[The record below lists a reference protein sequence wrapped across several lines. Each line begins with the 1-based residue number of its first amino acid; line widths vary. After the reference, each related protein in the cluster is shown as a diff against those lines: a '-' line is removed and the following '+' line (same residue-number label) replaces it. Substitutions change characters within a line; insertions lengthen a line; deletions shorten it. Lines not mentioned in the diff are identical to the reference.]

1 MANSNLST
9 YDFHSSNIRVI
20 TSDEGVILFCLSD
33 VCVTL
38 KLTNPT
44 VMANQIKDE
53 FGCPKLNL
61 AHLKDTLGRDQE
73 FTMITEPQLYF
84 VMMRSRAKI
93 AREFRQWICNE
104 VLPSIRA
111 QGAYVANKTYVDD
124 HEAEAESQKRC
135 WYVKQLTD
143 LCQKY
148 NISDEALV
156 AAVNIAQRA
165 FKQGY
170 AIALNKST
178 DTTDKQPKADDR
190 LTITEDE
197 ATAIDHMIYFHDMFK
212 PDVLQV
218 FRKVTKLQ
226 SQLAA
231 LVCTIQDLPLARLY
245 ESATAPEVSCQR
257 LKRFNTTKVK
267 KGALV
272 VSA

>member
-73 FTMITEPQLYF
+73 FTMITEAQLYF
-84 VMMRSRAKI
+84 VMMRSRAKV

-111 QGAYVANKTYVDD
+111 QGAYVAKSENKEPAT
-124 HEAEAESQKRC
+124 KK
-135 WYVKQLTD
+135 WYVEQLT
-143 LCQKY
+143 
-148 NISDEALV
+148 ALFESYG
-156 AAVNIAQRA
+156 VNREVLARALDITSRA

-170 AIALNKST
+170 AIGINKAEEEHARNDSEMLLS
-178 DTTDKQPKADDR
+178 D
-190 LTITEDE
+190 DE
-197 ATAIDHMIYFHDMFK
+197 AQAIDHVVYYHKLFR
-212 PDVLQV
+212 PDILKACKELRDIKAQAMKLVL
-218 FRKVTKLQ
+218 
-226 SQLAA
+226 A
-231 LVCTIQDLPLARLY
+231 LDNIPDARLY
-245 ESATAPEVSCQR
+245 ESAVATDISVSK
-257 LKRFNTTKVK
+257 LERFQLTYPK
-267 KGALV
+267 K
-272 VSA
+272 SA

>member
-1 MANSNLST
+1 MSNTNLTS
-9 YDFHSSNIRVI
+9 YNFHDSDIRVEQN
-20 TSDEGVILFCLSD
+20 DKGEVLFCLAD
-33 VCVTL
+33 VCKSL
-38 KLTNPT
+38 NLQNPT
-44 VMANQIKDE
+44 HAVDQIKKE
-53 FGCPKLNL
+53 FELPTLNV
-61 AHLKDTLGRDQE
+61 ASFDTGYGVKE

-84 VMMRSRAKI
+84 VMMRSNSKI

-111 QGAYVANKTYVDD
+111 QGAYVANNTHVDD

-197 ATAIDHMIYFHDMFK
+197 ATAIDHVVHYHKLFR
-212 PDVLQV
+212 PDILKACKELRDIKAQAMKLVL
-218 FRKVTKLQ
+218 
-226 SQLAA
+226 A
-231 LVCTIQDLPLARLY
+231 LDNISDARLY
-245 ESATAPEVSCQR
+245 ESAIAADIAVNR
-257 LKRFNTTKVK
+257 LERFQLTYPK
-267 KGALV
+267 K
-272 VSA
+272 SA

>member
-1 MANSNLST
+1 MSSTQIST
-9 YDFHSSNIRVI
+9 YDFHNSNIRII
-20 TSDEGVILFCLSD
+20 TSENSEILFCLAD
-33 VCVTL
+33 VCASL
-38 KLTNPT
+38 NLTNAT
-44 VMANQIKDE
+44 VIANQIKDE
-53 FGCPKLNL
+53 FELPKLNL
-61 AHLKDTLGRDQE
+61 ASFDTGYGVKE

-84 VMMRSRAKI
+84 VMMRSRAKV

-111 QGAYVANKTYVDD
+111 QGAYVANNTHVDD

-197 ATAIDHMIYFHDMFK
+197 ATAIDHVVHYHKLFR
-212 PDVLQV
+212 PDILKACKELRDIKAQAMKLVL
-218 FRKVTKLQ
+218 
-226 SQLAA
+226 A
-231 LVCTIQDLPLARLY
+231 LDNISDARLY
-245 ESATAPEVSCQR
+245 ESAIAADIAVNR
-257 LKRFNTTKVK
+257 LERFQLTYPK
-267 KGALV
+267 K
-272 VSA
+272 SA

>member
-38 KLTNPT
+38 NLTNPT

-84 VMMRSRAKI
+84 VMMRSRAKV

-104 VLPSIRA
+104 VIPEIRKR
-111 QGAYVANKTYVDD
+111 GAYVAKSETKTP
-124 HEAEAESQKRC
+124 ATKKC
-135 WYVKQLTD
+135 WYVEQLT
-143 LCQKY
+143 
-148 NISDEALV
+148 ALFESYG
-156 AAVNIAQRA
+156 VNREVLARALDITSRA

-170 AIALNKST
+170 AIGINKAEEDHARNDSEMLLS
-178 DTTDKQPKADDR
+178 D
-190 LTITEDE
+190 DE
-197 ATAIDHMIYFHDMFK
+197 AQAIDHVVYYHKLFR
-212 PDVLQV
+212 PDILKACKELRDIKAQAMKLVL
-218 FRKVTKLQ
+218 
-226 SQLAA
+226 A
-231 LVCTIQDLPLARLY
+231 LDNIPDARLY
-245 ESATAPEVSCQR
+245 ESAVATDISVSK
-257 LKRFNTTKVK
+257 LERFQLTYPK
-267 KGALV
+267 K
-272 VSA
+272 SA

>member
-1 MANSNLST
+1 MSNSNLTS
-9 YDFHSSNIRVI
+9 YNFHDSNIRVEQN
-20 TSDEGVILFCLSD
+20 DKGEVLFCLAD
-33 VCVTL
+33 VCASLNLSQSNKT
-38 KLTNPT
+38 
-44 VMANQIKDE
+44 ANQIKEE
-53 FGCPKLNL
+53 FGGTELNS
-61 AHLKDTLGRDQE
+61 APLKTKGGVQQC
-73 FTMITEPQLYF
+73 TMITEPQLYF
-84 VMMRSRAKI
+84 VMMRSNSKI

-104 VLPSIRA
+104 VLPEIRKR
-111 QGAYVANKTYVDD
+111 GAYVANNTHVDD

-257 LKRFNTTKVK
+257 LKRFNTTKSK
-267 KGALV
+267 KGELV

>member
-38 KLTNPT
+38 NLTNPT

-73 FTMITEPQLYF
+73 FTMITEPQIYF
-84 VMMRSRAKI
+84 VMMRSRAKV

-111 QGAYVANKTYVDD
+111 QGAYIANKTHVDD
-124 HEAEAESQKRC
+124 HEAEAESQKRS

-143 LCQKY
+143 LWQKY

-197 ATAIDHMIYFHDMFK
+197 ATAIDHVVYYHKLFR
-212 PDVLQV
+212 PD
-218 FRKVTKLQ
+218 
-226 SQLAA
+226 
-231 LVCTIQDLPLARLY
+231 I
-245 ESATAPEVSCQR
+245 
-257 LKRFNTTKVK
+257 LKACKELRDIKAQA
-267 KGALV
+267 GSRA
-272 VSA
+272 